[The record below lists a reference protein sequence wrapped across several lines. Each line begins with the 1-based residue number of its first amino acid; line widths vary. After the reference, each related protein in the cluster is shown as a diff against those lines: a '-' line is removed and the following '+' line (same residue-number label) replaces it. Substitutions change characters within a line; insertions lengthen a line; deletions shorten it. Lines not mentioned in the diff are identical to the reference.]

1 MASVFN
7 SMDATF
13 ARYVPAEPLPDRSI
27 AAMSDS
33 QQRLIDTIRQ
43 ERGRLGRFIRSR
55 VDDAGD
61 AEDLVQDVLIDLVDA
76 WRLPEPIEQVGAWL
90 MRVARNRIVDRFRSR
105 RGQPETVSLDDA
117 GPEDD
122 EAEVQRSWLAEVL
135 PSPEDGP
142 EAAYER
148 KRRLEQIAAA
158 LAELPEP
165 QRAVFIAHEIDGRSF
180 QALADESGEPLNTL
194 LSRKRYAVLA
204 LRRRLAE
211 LSV

>member
-1 MASVFN
+1 
-7 SMDATF
+7 MDATF
-13 ARYVPAEPLPDRSI
+13 PRFDPLPDRPS
-27 AAMSDS
+27 AVMAES

-55 VDDAGD
+55 VDDAGE
-61 AEDLVQDVLIDLVDA
+61 AEDLLQDVLIDLVDA
-76 WRLPEPIEQVGAWL
+76 WRLPEPIEQAGAWL

-105 RGQPETVSLDDA
+105 RSQPETVSLDDA
-117 GPEDD
+117 GPDTDD
-122 EAEVQRSWLAEVL
+122 GDATRSWLAEVL

-142 EAAYER
+142 EAVYER
-148 KRRLEQIAAA
+148 KRRLERIAIA

-204 LRRRLAE
+204 LRRQLGRID
-211 LSV
+211 S

>member
-1 MASVFN
+1 
-7 SMDATF
+7 MDATF
-13 ARYVPAEPLPDRSI
+13 ARFGPSDPQPDRTS
-27 AAMSDS
+27 AAMADS

-55 VDDAGD
+55 VDDAGE
-61 AEDLVQDVLIDLVDA
+61 AEDLLQDVLIDLVDA
-76 WRLPEPIEQVGAWL
+76 WRLPEPIEQAGAWL
-90 MRVARNRIVDRFRSR
+90 MRVARNRIIDRFRSR
-105 RGQPETVSLDDA
+105 RSQPETVSLDAA
-117 GPEDD
+117 GPGQD
-122 EAEVQRSWLAEVL
+122 EADTARSWLAEVL

-148 KRRLEQIAAA
+148 KRRLERIAAA

-180 QALADESGEPLNTL
+180 QALAAETGEPLNTL

-204 LRRRLAE
+204 LRRQLGAE
-211 LSV
+211 LS